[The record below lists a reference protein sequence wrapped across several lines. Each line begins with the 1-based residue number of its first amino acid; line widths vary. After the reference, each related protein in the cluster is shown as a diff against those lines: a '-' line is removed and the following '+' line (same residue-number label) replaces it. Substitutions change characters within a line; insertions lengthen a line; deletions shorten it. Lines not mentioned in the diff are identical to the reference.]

1 MAGSNRL
8 YEVNLVLTADNDPEL
23 SRLTEYIRKE
33 RCPNSQGS
41 YRLGSSLSDMGQ
53 FHKAEEI
60 SQVLLDQ
67 TNDDENKA
75 SIYHQLGM
83 LKRNRGKYEEAHT
96 FYEKSLAL
104 YQKTLHSNH
113 PDLASSYNSIGA
125 VHDSMENY
133 PKALLSL
140 EKTLKIQQ
148 QLLPSNHSTLQ
159 QRRKNLERGG
169 FGSLLRSFGK
179 QILISKNKEAC
190 RDLTGRRMR
199 DVNNEKKLQEWMQ
212 KQLEKSASSST
223 DQKNK
228 ASQGQEEKT
237 DYRNVPPP
245 HKFSDTAYD
254 EQKKQIA
261 DNIDEAVQIAAEK
274 LTKKKKST
282 TAVSTRDDDNDDDEK
297 EIISK
302 KRHHSDDT
310 LEDGELKNK
319 KTKKESGATGA
330 FFLGIDVGD
339 VSSDDDDEEEI
350 QAKNA
355 KKKKSIKKA

>member
-1 MAGSNRL
+1 MYIQIGHQ
-8 YEVNLVLTADNDPEL
+8 ENLHLTSLNSFDELVEELNDLLGENTYIIENNGKKIDLSCEHEL
-23 SRLTEYIRKE
+23 L
-33 RCPNSQGS
+33 
-41 YRLGSSLSDMGQ
+41 
-53 FHKAEEI
+53 
-60 SQVLLDQ
+60 
-67 TNDDENKA
+67 NDETYK
-75 SIYHQLGM
+75 IWPRVFG
-83 LKRNRGKYEEAHT
+83 GK
-96 FYEKSLAL
+96 
-104 YQKTLHSNH
+104 
-113 PDLASSYNSIGA
+113 
-125 VHDSMENY
+125 
-133 PKALLSL
+133 
-140 EKTLKIQQ
+140 
-148 QLLPSNHSTLQ
+148 
-159 QRRKNLERGG
+159 GG

-282 TAVSTRDDDNDDDEK
+282 TAVSTRDNEDDDDEK